1 MTTDIIYDILNTEK
15 NASRGRGK
23 PKYPN
28 AGGAEGDYMKKFLAL
43 FLAIVMAMSLGLL
56 TSCGETAGTSEACAH
71 TETEWVVTREATC
84 TVDGVEK
91 QKCKKCGK
99 IVGEN
104 KVIPKLGHEFVAG
117 FCDRA
122 GCNTADP
129 ENNKFYADM
138 VISMADSDRVIVKN
152 SRDIVIKTDM
162 NNPEKDAEYKIT
174 DIDFLSGRSEGVTG
188 EDGKE
193 TGVKQLIQGKIESDI
208 VSGTLSI
215 VASENE
221 VKLVVK
227 NAGAE
232 VAYARVDGEA
242 AKKVISGMA
251 GLIPDIGGGSVPGV
265 GGMDLSAILD
275 TLRKADGTDATVKQ
289 INTLLHNLVMSVAS
303 VSETETE
310 TGYKFVLDYEK
321 AKELN
326 HALATQTVKA
336 FVDNLFGENTFESYV
351 PSIITLAVQSDSS
364 LTEEEQAKKISEING
379 NLREKS
385 VYEVI
390 GIYGNVTESAA
401 DIEKSVND
409 VLDALK
415 GIEVSANTDKK
426 GNVLSFKLA
435 FDNWEFASGSDGSSA
450 IQLPSVHIDGEIEI
464 KLTKQRVTGDEY
476 LPFEETEK
484 LHDTAGVA
492 AGTYDGTSTSMDIVS
507 VKYTVAANGDIVKA
521 ETVYRES
528 SYDAETEQTSY
539 TYYKVV
545 NENPV
550 AVLRSTN
557 DSGITYKINNLLVAD
572 TGNGQIILGTASVKV
587 YEVSED
593 GTELRTLTEA
603 EITDI
608 AYMIDEVEFT
618 LAVVG

>member
-23 PKYPN
+23 SEYPN

-104 KVIPKLGHEFVAG
+104 KVIPKLEHEFVAG

-138 VISMADSDRVIVKN
+138 VISMADSDRVTVKN
-152 SRDIVIKTDM
+152 NGDIVVKTDM
-162 NNPEKDAEYKIT
+162 NNPDKAAEYKIT
-174 DIDFLSGRSEGVTG
+174 DIDVLSGRSEGVTG

-242 AKKVISGMA
+242 AKKAISGMA

-303 VSETETE
+303 VSETET
-310 TGYKFVLDYEK
+310 GYKFVLDYKK

-351 PSIITLAVQSDSS
+351 PSIVTLAVQSDSS
-364 LTEEEQAKKISEING
+364 LTEEQQAKKISEING

-385 VYEVI
+385 AYEVI

-450 IQLPSVHIDGEIEI
+450 IQLSSVHIDGEIEI

-492 AGTYDGTSTSMDIVS
+492 AGTYDGTPTSTDIVS

-528 SYDAETEQTSY
+528 SNDAETEQTSY

-557 DSGITYKINNLLVAD
+557 ESGVTYKINNLLVAD
-572 TGNGQIILGTASVKV
+572 TGNEKIILGAANVKV

-593 GTELRTLTEA
+593 GTVLRTLTEA

-608 AYMIDEVEFT
+608 AYTIDEVEFT

>member
-23 PKYPN
+23 SEYPN

-138 VISMADSDRVIVKN
+138 VISMADSDRVTVKN
-152 SRDIVIKTDM
+152 NGDIVVKTDM
-162 NNPEKDAEYKIT
+162 NNPDKAAEYKIT
-174 DIDFLSGRSEGVTG
+174 DIDVLSGRSEGVTG

-242 AKKVISGMA
+242 AKKAISGMA
-251 GLIPDIGGGSVPGV
+251 GLIPDIGGSVPGV

-303 VSETETE
+303 VSEIE
-310 TGYKFVLDYEK
+310 TGYKFVLDYDK

-351 PSIITLAVQSDSS
+351 PSIVTLAVQSDSS

-385 VYEVI
+385 AYEVI

-435 FDNWEFASGSDGSSA
+435 FDNWEFVSGSDGSSA
-450 IQLPSVHIDGEIEI
+450 IQLSSVHIDGEIEI

-492 AGTYDGTSTSMDIVS
+492 AGTYDGTPTSTDIVS

-528 SYDAETEQTSY
+528 SCDAETEQTSY

-557 DSGITYKINNLLVAD
+557 ESGIMYKINNLLVAD
-572 TGNGQIILGTASVKV
+572 TGNEKIILGAANVKV

-593 GTELRTLTEA
+593 GTVLRTLTEA

-608 AYMIDEVEFT
+608 AYTIDEVEFT

>member
-1 MTTDIIYDILNTEK
+1 MTADIIYDILNTEI

-28 AGGAEGDYMKKFLAL
+28 SGGAEGDYMKKFLAL
-43 FLAIVMAMSLGLL
+43 FMAIVMAMSLGLL
-56 TSCGETAGTSEACAH
+56 TSCGETAGTSGACAH

-129 ENNKFYADM
+129 ENNKFYAGM
-138 VISMADSDRVIVKN
+138 VISMADSDRVTVKN
-152 SRDIVIKTDM
+152 NGDIVIKTDM
-162 NNPEKDAEYKIT
+162 NNPEKAAEYKIT
-174 DIDFLSGRSEGVTG
+174 DIDVLSGRSEGVTG

-242 AKKVISGMA
+242 AKKAISGMA

-303 VSETETE
+303 VSETET
-310 TGYKFVLDYEK
+310 GYKFVLDYEK
-321 AKELN
+321 VKELN

-351 PSIITLAVQSDSS
+351 PSIVTLAVQSDSS
-364 LTEEEQAKKISEING
+364 LTEEQQAKKISEING

-385 VYEVI
+385 AYEVI

-450 IQLPSVHIDGEIEI
+450 VQLSSVHIDGEIEI

-484 LHDTAGVA
+484 LHDTTGVA
-492 AGTYDGTSTSMDIVS
+492 AGTYDGTPTSTDIVS

-521 ETVYRES
+521 ETVYRAS
-528 SYDAETEQTSY
+528 KNNAETEQTSY

-557 DSGITYKINNLLVAD
+557 ESGITYKINNLLVAD
-572 TGNGQIILGTASVKV
+572 TGNEKIILGAANVKV

-608 AYMIDEVEFT
+608 AHMIDDVEFT

>member
-1 MTTDIIYDILNTEK
+1 
-15 NASRGRGK
+15 
-23 PKYPN
+23 
-28 AGGAEGDYMKKFLAL
+28 MKKFLAL

-71 TETEWVVTREATC
+71 TETEWVVTRESTC

-138 VISMADSDRVIVKN
+138 VISMADSDRVTVKN

-162 NNPEKDAEYKIT
+162 NNPEKAAEYRIT

-227 NAGAE
+227 NAGVE
-232 VAYARVDGEA
+232 VSYARVDGEA

-351 PSIITLAVQSDSS
+351 PSIVTLAVQSDSS

-484 LHDTAGVA
+484 LNDTAGVA
-492 AGTYDGTSTSMDIVS
+492 AGTYDGTSMSMYIVS

-528 SYDAETEQTSY
+528 SDDAETEQTSY

-572 TGNGQIILGTASVKV
+572 TGNGQIILGTANVKV
-587 YEVSED
+587 YEVSDED

>member
-15 NASRGRGK
+15 NASRGREK
-23 PKYPN
+23 SKYPN

-104 KVIPKLGHEFVAG
+104 KIIPKLGHEFVAG
-117 FCDRA
+117 FCSRA

-138 VISMADSDRVIVKN
+138 VISMADSDRVTVKN
-152 SRDIVIKTDM
+152 NGDIVVKTDM
-162 NNPEKDAEYKIT
+162 NNPEKAAEYKIT
-174 DIDFLSGRSEGVTG
+174 DIDVLSGRSEGVTG

-242 AKKVISGMA
+242 AKKAISGMA
-251 GLIPDIGGGSVPGV
+251 GLIPDIGGSVPGV

-303 VSETETE
+303 VSETET
-310 TGYKFVLDYEK
+310 GYKFVLDYDK

-351 PSIITLAVQSDSS
+351 PSIVTLAVQSDSS

-415 GIEVSANTDKK
+415 GIEVSANTDKT

-492 AGTYDGTSTSMDIVS
+492 AGTYDGTPTSTDIVS

-528 SYDAETEQTSY
+528 SYDAETEQT
-539 TYYKVV
+539 YYKVV

-557 DSGITYKINNLLVAD
+557 ESGITYKINNLLVAD
-572 TGNGQIILGTASVKV
+572 TGNEKIILGAANVKV

-593 GTELRTLTEA
+593 GTVLRTLTEA

-608 AYMIDEVEFT
+608 AYTIDEVEFT

>member
-15 NASRGRGK
+15 NASCGREK
-23 PKYPN
+23 SEYPN

-138 VISMADSDRVIVKN
+138 VISMADSDRVTVKN

-162 NNPEKDAEYKIT
+162 NNPEKAAEYKIT

-193 TGVKQLIQGKIESDI
+193 TGVKQLIQGKIESDT

-351 PSIITLAVQSDSS
+351 PSIVTLAVQSDSS

-572 TGNGQIILGTASVKV
+572 TGNEQIILGTASVKV

>member
-23 PKYPN
+23 SEYPN

-138 VISMADSDRVIVKN
+138 VISMADSDRVTVKN

-162 NNPEKDAEYKIT
+162 NNPEKAAEYKIT

-193 TGVKQLIQGKIESDI
+193 TGVKQLIQGKIESDT

-232 VAYARVDGEA
+232 VTYARVDGEA

-351 PSIITLAVQSDSS
+351 PSIVTLAVQSDSS

-550 AVLRSTN
+550 AVIRSTN
-557 DSGITYKINNLLVAD
+557 DSGVTYKINNLLVAD
-572 TGNGQIILGTASVKV
+572 TGNEQIILGTANVKV

>member
-23 PKYPN
+23 SEYPN

-138 VISMADSDRVIVKN
+138 VISMADSDRVTVKN
-152 SRDIVIKTDM
+152 NGDIVVKTDM
-162 NNPEKDAEYKIT
+162 NNPDKAAEYKIT
-174 DIDFLSGRSEGVTG
+174 DIDVLSGRSEGVTG

-242 AKKVISGMA
+242 AKKAISGMA
-251 GLIPDIGGGSVPGV
+251 GLIPDIGGSVPGV

-303 VSETETE
+303 VSETET
-310 TGYKFVLDYEK
+310 GYKFVLDYKK

-336 FVDNLFGENTFESYV
+336 FVDNLFGEKTFESYV
-351 PSIITLAVQSDSS
+351 PSIVTLAVQSDSS
-364 LTEEEQAKKISEING
+364 LTEEQQAKKISEING

-385 VYEVI
+385 AYEVI

-409 VLDALK
+409 ILDALK

-435 FDNWEFASGSDGSSA
+435 FDNWEFVSGSDGSSA
-450 IQLPSVHIDGEIEI
+450 IQLSSVHIDGEIEI

-492 AGTYDGTSTSMDIVS
+492 AGTYDGTPTSTDIVS

-528 SYDAETEQTSY
+528 SDDAETEQTSY

-557 DSGITYKINNLLVAD
+557 ESGVTYKINNLLVAD
-572 TGNGQIILGTASVKV
+572 TGNEKIILGAANVKV
-587 YEVSED
+587 YEVGED
-593 GTELRTLTEA
+593 GTVLRTLTEA

-608 AYMIDEVEFT
+608 AYTIDEVEFT

>member
-1 MTTDIIYDILNTEK
+1 M
-15 NASRGRGK
+15 
-23 PKYPN
+23 
-28 AGGAEGDYMKKFLAL
+28 
-43 FLAIVMAMSLGLL
+43 
-56 TSCGETAGTSEACAH
+56 
-71 TETEWVVTREATC
+71 
-84 TVDGVEK
+84 
-91 QKCKKCGK
+91 
-99 IVGEN
+99 
-104 KVIPKLGHEFVAG
+104 
-117 FCDRA
+117 
-122 GCNTADP
+122 
-129 ENNKFYADM
+129 
-138 VISMADSDRVIVKN
+138 
-152 SRDIVIKTDM
+152 
-162 NNPEKDAEYKIT
+162 
-174 DIDFLSGRSEGVTG
+174 
-188 EDGKE
+188 
-193 TGVKQLIQGKIESDI
+193 
-208 VSGTLSI
+208 SGTLSI

-242 AKKVISGMA
+242 AKKAISGMA

-303 VSETETE
+303 VSETET
-310 TGYKFVLDYEK
+310 GYKFVLDYKK

-351 PSIITLAVQSDSS
+351 PSIVTLAVQSDSS
-364 LTEEEQAKKISEING
+364 LTEEQQAKKISEING

-385 VYEVI
+385 AYEVI

-435 FDNWEFASGSDGSSA
+435 FNNWEFASGSDGSSA
-450 IQLPSVHIDGEIEI
+450 IQLSSVHIDGEIEI

-492 AGTYDGTSTSMDIVS
+492 AGTYDGTPTSTDIVS

-528 SYDAETEQTSY
+528 SNDAETEQTSY

-557 DSGITYKINNLLVAD
+557 ESGVTYKINNLLVAD
-572 TGNGQIILGTASVKV
+572 TGNEKIILGAANVKV

-593 GTELRTLTEA
+593 GTVLRTLTEA

-608 AYMIDEVEFT
+608 AYTIDEVEFT

>member
-1 MTTDIIYDILNTEK
+1 
-15 NASRGRGK
+15 
-23 PKYPN
+23 
-28 AGGAEGDYMKKFLAL
+28 MKKFLAL
-43 FLAIVMAMSLGLL
+43 FMAIVMAMSLGLL

-138 VISMADSDRVIVKN
+138 VISMADSDRVTVKN
-152 SRDIVIKTDM
+152 NGDIVVKTDM
-162 NNPEKDAEYKIT
+162 NNPDKAAEYKIT
-174 DIDFLSGRSEGVTG
+174 DIDVLSGRSEGVTG

-232 VAYARVDGEA
+232 VAYARADGEA
-242 AKKVISGMA
+242 AKKAISGMA

-303 VSETETE
+303 VSKTE
-310 TGYKFVLDYEK
+310 TGYKFVLDYKK

-351 PSIITLAVQSDSS
+351 PSIVTLAVQSDSS
-364 LTEEEQAKKISEING
+364 LTEEQQAKKISEING

-385 VYEVI
+385 AYEVI

-415 GIEVSANTDKK
+415 GVEISANTDKK

-450 IQLPSVHIDGEIEI
+450 IQLSSVHIDGEIEI
-464 KLTKQRVTGDEY
+464 KLTKQRVTGD
-476 LPFEETEK
+476 
-484 LHDTAGVA
+484 
-492 AGTYDGTSTSMDIVS
+492 
-507 VKYTVAANGDIVKA
+507 
-521 ETVYRES
+521 
-528 SYDAETEQTSY
+528 
-539 TYYKVV
+539 
-545 NENPV
+545 
-550 AVLRSTN
+550 
-557 DSGITYKINNLLVAD
+557 
-572 TGNGQIILGTASVKV
+572 
-587 YEVSED
+587 
-593 GTELRTLTEA
+593 
-603 EITDI
+603 
-608 AYMIDEVEFT
+608 
-618 LAVVG
+618 